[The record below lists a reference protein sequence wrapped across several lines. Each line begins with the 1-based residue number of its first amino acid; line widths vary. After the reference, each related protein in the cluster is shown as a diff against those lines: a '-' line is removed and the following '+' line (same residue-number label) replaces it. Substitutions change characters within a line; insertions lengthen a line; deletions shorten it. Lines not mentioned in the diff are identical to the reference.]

1 MNDLPLAHSPCI
13 LLLRR
18 RWRFAF
24 QTICIP
30 GLNSIAIR
38 LHSYSCGCEEEL
50 PTMNC
55 MAERVSIGASIGVDI
70 GGTKTAVVLSTE
82 PPAMLARIEFPTL
95 PEQGP
100 ERAIALIQQ
109 SIHEL
114 LRSAGLGN
122 ARVSGIGVSCGG
134 PLNQRAGVIQAP
146 PNLATWIDVPIVDIL
161 REEFH
166 FECRLENDADAGA
179 VAEHRFG
186 AGQGTRNMVF
196 LTMGTGLGAGIIA
209 DGRLLRGA
217 SGQAGEIGHVRLTA
231 EGPVGYHKAGSVEG
245 WASGGGMAQVAADA
259 VRAATEKRETTL
271 LAAKLEKN
279 GALTAKDVAEAASA
293 GDAVAARVVA
303 GTGNRLGEALA
314 ILVDLLNPEMIVVG
328 RLAMRLGESLL
339 APARLTLAREALPGS
354 AKLCQVVPAA
364 LGESIGD
371 VAAICVAMG
380 L

>member
-1 MNDLPLAHSPCI
+1 MD
-13 LLLRR
+13 
-18 RWRFAF
+18 
-24 QTICIP
+24 
-30 GLNSIAIR
+30 
-38 LHSYSCGCEEEL
+38 
-50 PTMNC
+50 
-55 MAERVSIGASIGVDI
+55 ERAWIGAPICTWIGVDI
-70 GGTKTAVVLSTE
+70 GGTKTAVVISTE

-95 PEQGP
+95 PDQGP
-100 ERAIALIQQ
+100 DRTVALVKQ
-109 SIHEL
+109 SIHDL
-114 LRSAGLGN
+114 LHSARLGN
-122 ARVSGIGVSCGG
+122 ARLGGIGVSCGG
-134 PLNQRAGVIQAP
+134 PLDQRAGVIQAP
-146 PNLATWIDVPIVDIL
+146 PNLSTWVDVPIVAML
-161 REEFH
+161 RDEFH
-166 FECRLENDADAGA
+166 LECRLENDADAGA

-186 AGQGTRNMVF
+186 AGRGAGNMVF

-231 EGPVGYHKAGSVEG
+231 QGPVGYHKAGSVEG
-245 WASGGGMAQVAADA
+245 WSSGGGMAQVATQA
-259 VRAATEKRETTL
+259 VRAAMEKRETTL